1 MNAMLQRTDGA
12 GGAIDALA
20 TTLVSQA
27 YAPQAHSATEPDD
40 RPADGGNSNDP
51 LDPRRPPR
59 PADPLP
65 VDSPPVPGLK
75 PLE

>member
-1 MNAMLQRTDGA
+1 MSAAQEQAGRA

-20 TTLVSQA
+20 TALVSQA
-27 YAPQAHSATEPDD
+27 YAPQAHSAPEPDD
-40 RPADGGNSNDP
+40 NPGDGSNSNDP
-51 LDPRRPPR
+51 LDPRKPSRPT
-59 PADPLP
+59 DPLP